1 VVSQKL
7 LQGGRAA
14 DGGGLIAEDGRWEK
28 KLKYG
33 KPEKL
38 KGPSAED

>member
-1 VVSQKL
+1 MRN
-7 LQGGRAA
+7 GEFGEAA
-14 DGGGLIAEDGRWEK
+14 DGGGMTMGK

>member
-1 VVSQKL
+1 MRNGEC
-7 LQGGRAA
+7 GGTAV
-14 DGGGLIAEDGRWEK
+14 AEDGRWEK

-33 KPEKL
+33 KAEKL

>member
-1 VVSQKL
+1 MVAWRRSRC
-7 LQGGRAA
+7 GGGGEAA
-14 DGGGLIAEDGRWEK
+14 DGGGRTMGK